1 MISESELLFQLGTI
15 MLLAFIAATM
25 ARKLNQTVMIGY
37 ILIGVFIGP
46 KISISVFG
54 IDYHGLISDTTMVDL
69 LSNVGLV
76 MLMFFVGLE
85 FSFTKLKKVRTPALI
100 LAIID
105 VSVGL
110 FVGFVFA
117 SYLGWPLIDSIFLA
131 GVIAMSS
138 TSIAMKVLFDLKRMS
153 SPEVEFLIGLVVVE
167 TFIAMIILAIASGMI
182 INPGASAMGYGR
194 LFLGMGAFYAF
205 FVWVAMWAVPRVVAF
220 FEKIDNDELFIL
232 FALGIV
238 FLTAGM
244 ASLMNVPPIIGAFF
258 IGMTL
263 AESKVTIRIQ
273 TKLESFKDAFVAVF
287 FTAFGMMIDPAMF
300 GSVIWMVL
308 LAIPLVILYEA
319 FVMSSISMFLGF
331 SPRGS
336 TAIGTSMCGRGV
348 ESILYANVGSRVQ
361 GASMGAL
368 LNPFAGAF
376 CFAMSA
382 ITPMLVKYSSKLAD
396 GLSRIIPRPVKFSGA
411 VMSRTLGRIV
421 MPSSSKL
428 FRGAKLSGALLVS
441 FVAICFAALVT
452 AATLQTIIV
461 VAGAL
466 VALGI
471 FLAIRREMSYAVKH
485 IDYADL
491 GVGAIDKKPVVTLVS
506 GVIFGAVIAA
516 LVIAYTWEVMWQL
529 SVVVSIGYVIF
540 VVGLMLWACRRLY
553 VEGTDIPNREFAVPR
568 SILVSQIDSE
578 VVPQVPAPAY
588 SLVRMPLDENR
599 LFAAS
604 TPSPVIPYPLAHDDE
619 VSPPPVLSQIALRK
633 EPELHVEPEGGDESG

>member
-1 MISESELLFQLGTI
+1 MSESELLFQLGSI

-54 IDYHGLISDTTMVDL
+54 TDYHGLISDTTMVDL

-110 FVGFVFA
+110 FIGFVFA
-117 SYLGWPLIDSIFLA
+117 YYLGWPLIDSIFLA

-153 SPEVEFLIGLVVVE
+153 GPEVEFLIGLVVVE

-182 INPGASAMGYGR
+182 VNPGASAMGYGR

-205 FVWVAMWAVPRVVAF
+205 FVWVAIWAVPRVVAF

-258 IGMTL
+258 IGMIL
-263 AESKVTIRIQ
+263 AESKVTVRVQ
-273 TKLESFKDAFVAVF
+273 TKLESFKDVFVAIF
-287 FTAFGMMIDPAMF
+287 FTAFGMMIDPALF

-336 TAIGTSMCGRGV
+336 TTIGTSMCGRGV
-348 ESILYANVGSRVQ
+348 EAILYANVGSRVQ
-361 GASMGAL
+361 GATMGSL

-382 ITPMLVKYSSKLAD
+382 ITPMLVKYSNKLAD
-396 GLSRIIPRPVKFSGA
+396 GFSRILPKPIKFSGA
-411 VMSRTLGRIV
+411 VLSRTLGRIV

-428 FRGAKLSGALLVS
+428 FKGAKLSGALLVS
-441 FVAICFAALVT
+441 FLSVCFATLAVT
-452 AATLQTIIV
+452 SDLQILL
-461 VAGAL
+461 AMLGAL
-466 VALGI
+466 VVLGI
-471 FLAIRREMSYAVKH
+471 FLAIKREINDAVKH
-485 IDYADL
+485 IDYTDI
-491 GVGAIDKKPVVTLVS
+491 GAGTVDKSPVVTLVS
-506 GVIFGAVIAA
+506 GVISGAAASA
-516 LVIAYTWEVMWQL
+516 LVIAFTWGIMWQL
-529 SVVVSIGYVIF
+529 SVVVSIGYMAL
-540 VVGLMLWACRRLY
+540 VVGLMVWASRRLY
-553 VEGTDIPNREFAVPR
+553 VESTEAPDMASQVPKTVL
-568 SILVSQIDSE
+568 ISE
-578 VVPQVPAPAY
+578 MDGVVPGVLAPAY
-588 SLVRMPLDENR
+588 DVTRASLDENR
-599 LFAAS
+599 LFSAS
-604 TPSPVIPYPLAHDDE
+604 TPSLVLSYPLAHDDE
-619 VSPPPVLSQIALRK
+619 IGPLPVVSQMAVRK
-633 EPELHVEPEGGDESG
+633 EPKLHVQPDGGDESG